1 VQLTLRVRETAK
13 SKSMRLA
20 GKREFLLIHAL
31 IRDGGR
37 RMADLQDKTGTLSEE
52 KNFSFC
58 FTLTSGGTQSKRSRN
73 FEDFIPLMEQASIA
87 WVDVKLDDFEK
98 EAVETGV
105 KFGFSELLI
114 KQLLTRLG
122 DGTRFQGG
130 YEDYDTEMGLLLPA
144 ISAKSFDITINP
156 VLMLLK
162 KNLITTIRSNKTH
175 VYRNLHRYAEAFLRR
190 LPRDLKQTDL
200 LTLLLI
206 RLLDENNERNFEQ
219 LQEIDKWS
227 EGLTRDLKDESIV
240 RSAVGDQIYQIK
252 LTLVRY
258 LSCLWGTSDTLNSL
272 RYGDADL
279 VSDDPQV
286 LDKISLLIRE
296 VRDQLSLAEHL
307 SDVLASGLE
316 CLQSIHNNQLQERNN
331 LLQDRNNV
339 LQGKNNKL
347 ADLNNKLQEKNNLLQ
362 EKNNKMQEYS
372 NRLTLLNNR
381 LTVLNNRITLLAG
394 FLAILS
400 AGFIVPNTIATVMS
414 QTNIFVFSPAD
425 MGWYLAL
432 IVGSTIFT
440 TMLVWFWVK
449 KKGLLPKTAEENE
462 ERLISEAEKEREIE

>member
-1 VQLTLRVRETAK
+1 MT
-13 SKSMRLA
+13 
-20 GKREFLLIHAL
+20 
-31 IRDGGR
+31 
-37 RMADLQDKTGTLSEE
+37 DLQDRVDTLSEE
-52 KNFSFC
+52 RKLSFV
-58 FTLTSGGTQSKRSRN
+58 FTLTRSGTQSKRSRHL
-73 FEDFIPLMEQASIA
+73 EDLFPLTEQASIA
-87 WVDVKLDDFEK
+87 WLDIKVDDFEK
-98 EAVETGV
+98 EAVEKGTKVGY
-105 KFGFSELLI
+105 SELLI
-114 KQLLTRLG
+114 QQLLTRLG
-122 DGTRFQGG
+122 DGTRFQGS
-130 YEDYDTEMGLLLPA
+130 YEDYNTEMGLLLPA
-144 ISAKSFDITINP
+144 ISVKGFDITINP

-162 KNLITTIRSNKTH
+162 KNIIVTIRSNKTH

-190 LPRDLKQTDL
+190 LPRDLKQVDL

-206 RLLDENNERNFEQ
+206 RILDENNERNFEQ

-227 EGLTRDLKDESIV
+227 ESLTRDLKDEGIV
-240 RSAVGDQIYQIK
+240 RSAVGDQIYQMK

-272 RYGDADL
+272 RYGDADI
-279 VSDDPQV
+279 VSDDVQM

-296 VRDQLSLAEHL
+296 VRDHLSLAEHL

-347 ADLNNKLQEKNNLLQ
+347 ADLNNKLQERNNLLQ

-414 QTNIFVFSPAD
+414 QTNIFVFTPAD

-440 TMLVWFWVK
+440 TMLVWLWVK

-462 ERLISEAEKEREIE
+462 ERFISDAEKEREIE

>member
-1 VQLTLRVRETAK
+1 
-13 SKSMRLA
+13 
-20 GKREFLLIHAL
+20 
-31 IRDGGR
+31 
-37 RMADLQDKTGTLSEE
+37 MADLQDKASALPEE
-52 KNFSFC
+52 KNLSFC
-58 FTLTSGGTQSKRSRN
+58 FTLTSSGTQSKRSRN
-73 FEDFIPLMEQASIA
+73 LEDFLPLVEQASIA
-87 WVDVKLDDFEK
+87 WVDVKLDNFEK

-144 ISAKSFDITINP
+144 INVKDFDITINP
-156 VLMLLK
+156 VFMLLK

-206 RLLDENNERNFEQ
+206 RIIDENNERNFEQ

-227 EGLTRDLKDESIV
+227 ESLTRDLKDEAIV
-240 RSAVGDQIYQIK
+240 RSAVGDQIYQMK

-272 RYGDADL
+272 RYGDADI
-279 VSDDPQV
+279 VSDDVQL

-296 VRDQLSLAEHL
+296 VRDHLSLAEHL

-347 ADLNNKLQEKNNLLQ
+347 ADLNNKLQERNNLLQ

-414 QTNIFVFSPAD
+414 QTNIFVFTPAD

-440 TMLVWFWVK
+440 TMLVWLWVK

-462 ERLISEAEKEREIE
+462 ERLISDAEKERAIE

>member
-1 VQLTLRVRETAK
+1 
-13 SKSMRLA
+13 
-20 GKREFLLIHAL
+20 
-31 IRDGGR
+31 
-37 RMADLQDKTGTLSEE
+37 MADLQDRIGTLSEE
-52 KNFSFC
+52 KNLSFC
-58 FTLTSGGTQSKRSRN
+58 FTLTRSGTQSKRSSHL
-73 FEDFIPLMEQASIA
+73 EDFFPLIEQASIA
-87 WVDVKLDDFEK
+87 WADVKLDDFEK
-98 EAVETGV
+98 EAVETGI
-105 KFGFSELLI
+105 KLGFSELLV

-130 YEDYDTEMGLLLPA
+130 YEDYDAEMGLLLPA
-144 ISAKSFDITINP
+144 ISVKGFDITINP

-162 KNLITTIRSNKTH
+162 KNIIVTIRSNKTH

-190 LPRDLKQTDL
+190 LPRDLKQVDL

-206 RLLDENNERNFEQ
+206 RILDENNERNFEQ

-227 EGLTRDLKDESIV
+227 ESLTRDLKDEGIV
-240 RSAVGDQIYQIK
+240 RSAVGDQIYQMK

-272 RYGDADL
+272 RYGDADI
-279 VSDDPQV
+279 VSDDVQM

-296 VRDQLSLAEHL
+296 VRDHLSLAEHL

-414 QTNIFVFSPAD
+414 QTNIFMFSPAD

-440 TMLVWFWVK
+440 TMLVWLWVK

-462 ERLISEAEKEREIE
+462 ERLISDAEKEREIE

>member
-1 VQLTLRVRETAK
+1 MMWERGMTD
-13 SKSMRLA
+13 S
-20 GKREFLLIHAL
+20 
-31 IRDGGR
+31 
-37 RMADLQDKTGTLSEE
+37 QDKVGILSEE
-52 KNFSFC
+52 KNLSFC
-58 FTLTSGGTQSKRSRN
+58 FTLTRSGTQSKRSSRV
-73 FEDFIPLMEQASIA
+73 EDFFPLIDQASIA
-87 WVDVKLDDFEK
+87 WIDIKVEDYENETVEK
-98 EAVETGV
+98 GIKV
-105 KFGFSELLI
+105 GFSELLI

-144 ISAKSFDITINP
+144 ISVKGLDITINP

-162 KNLITTIRSNKTH
+162 KNLIATIRSNKTH
-175 VYRNLHRYAEAFLRR
+175 VYRNLHRYAEPFLRR
-190 LPRDLKQTDL
+190 LPQDLKQADL

-206 RLLDENNERNFEQ
+206 RIIDENNERNFEQ
-219 LQEIDKWS
+219 LQEIDKCS
-227 EGLTRDLKDESIV
+227 EDLTRDLKDDSIV
-240 RSAVGDQIYQIK
+240 RSTVGDQIYQMK

-279 VSDDPQV
+279 VSDDTQV
-286 LDKISLLIRE
+286 LDKITILIRE

-307 SDVLASGLE
+307 SEVLASGLE
-316 CLQSIHNNQLQERNN
+316 CLQSIHNNQLQDRNN

-339 LQGKNNKL
+339 LQEKNNKL
-347 ADLNNKLQEKNNLLQ
+347 ADLNNKLQERNNLLQ
-362 EKNNKMQEYS
+362 EKNNKLQEYS

-381 LTVLNNRITLLAG
+381 LSVLNNRITLLAG

-414 QTNIFVFSPAD
+414 QTNIFVLGPAD

-432 IVGSTIFT
+432 ILGSTIVTILF
-440 TMLVWFWVK
+440 VWLWVK
-449 KKGLLPKTAEENE
+449 KKGLLPKTAETNGEC
-462 ERLISEAEKEREIE
+462 LVSDAEKEFETAT